1 MHDWKGMIIMT
12 ELLQFMN
19 QYHRDGWSRFHM
31 PGHKG
36 NFPAFRLT
44 DIQRYDL
51 TEIAGADCLY
61 QANGV
66 IRHLERQIA
75 DFYGVP
81 DTIISAGGC
90 TLCIQTMLAA
100 TLNPGD
106 EVIAV
111 RNAHV
116 AFVNSCVLLG
126 LTPRWVFPEYSDS
139 TGVSGTVE
147 PSQIAE
153 AVSAFPHAKAVYLT
167 SPDYLGRIA
176 DIASIAEI
184 CRRNGLLLLVDNA
197 HGAALTLSE
206 QQHPMALGADLCCD
220 SAHKTLPVFT
230 GGAFLHLSKD
240 FSAGAM
246 KDKMALFGSTS
257 PSYLIM
263 LSVELGME
271 WLKKE
276 GKEAYSRTAKQI
288 QLLKE
293 QCRNRNIPTIDGL
306 SDPFRLSIATGA
318 VGYTDEQAG
327 DYFRARQIEPEY
339 IGGGYSVFM
348 ASPFNTP
355 TDWDRL
361 YSAITQLNVQPTSP
375 APFAYTPPEVILSP
389 RDAAFSAS
397 ESVPVRSA
405 AGRIAA
411 QTAIS
416 CPPGVPIVIPGE
428 KINAQ
433 VENILKNSGFFMV
446 KVVK

>member
-1 MHDWKGMIIMT
+1 MTIMT
-12 ELLQFMN
+12 QLLQFMN
-19 QYHRDGWSRFHM
+19 QYNRDGWSRFHM

-44 DIQRYDL
+44 DIQRFDL
-51 TEIAGADCLY
+51 TEIAGADSLY
-61 QANGV
+61 QANGA
-66 IRHLERQIA
+66 IRQLERQIA
-75 DFYGVP
+75 DFYGVS
-81 DTIISAGGC
+81 DTVISAGGC

-100 TLNPGD
+100 ALNPGD

-116 AFVNSCVLLG
+116 SFINSCILLG
-126 LTPRWVFPEYSDS
+126 ITPHWVFPKYSD
-139 TGVSGTVE
+139 TAGVSGTVE

-176 DIASIAEI
+176 DIAQISEI

-197 HGAALTLSE
+197 HGAALVLSE
-206 QQHPMALGADLCCD
+206 QQHPMTLGADLCCD

-230 GGAFLHLSKD
+230 GGAFLHLSD
-240 FSAGAM
+240 GFSADAL

-263 LSVELGME
+263 LSIELCME
-271 WLKKE
+271 WLKEE
-276 GKEAYSRTAKQI
+276 GKAAYLQTTRQI
-288 QLLKE
+288 KCLKE
-293 QCRNRNIPTIDGL
+293 QCRSKKIPIIDGP
-306 SDPFRLSIATGA
+306 SDPFRLSLSTGA
-318 VGYTDEQAG
+318 AGYSDDRAG
-327 DYFRARQIEPEY
+327 AYFRSHQIEPEY

-348 ASPFNTP
+348 ASPFNTS
-355 TDWDRL
+355 TDWERL
-361 YSAITQLNVQPTSP
+361 DSAIAQLDMQPISP
-375 APFAYTPPEVILSP
+375 VPFTYDPPEVILSP
-389 RDAAFSAS
+389 REAAFSLS
-397 ESVPVRSA
+397 ESVSVQSA
-405 AGRIAA
+405 DGRIAA

>member
-1 MHDWKGMIIMT
+1 MVIMT
-12 ELLQFMN
+12 QLLQFMN
-19 QYHRDGWSRFHM
+19 QYNRDGWSRFHM

-44 DIQRYDL
+44 DIQRFDL

-61 QANGV
+61 QANGA

-75 DFYGVP
+75 DFYGVS

-90 TLCIQTMLAA
+90 TLCIQAMLAA
-100 TLNPGD
+100 ALNPGD

-116 AFVNSCVLLG
+116 SFINSCILLG
-126 LTPRWVFPEYSDS
+126 ITPHWVFPKYSD
-139 TGVSGTVE
+139 TAGVSGIVE

-176 DIASIAEI
+176 DIAPIAEI
-184 CRRNGLLLLVDNA
+184 CRRSGLLLLVDNA
-197 HGAALTLSE
+197 HGAALVLSE

-240 FSAGAM
+240 FSADTL
-246 KDKMALFGSTS
+246 KEKMALFGSTS

-263 LSVELGME
+263 LSIELCIE

-276 GKEAYSRTAKQI
+276 GKEAYRRTAKQI

-293 QCRNRNIPTIDGL
+293 QCRNKKIPIIDGP
-306 SDPFRLSIATGA
+306 SDPFRLSVATGV

-327 DYFRARQIEPEY
+327 DYFRAHQIEPEY

-355 TDWDRL
+355 TDWERL
-361 YSAITQLNVQPTSP
+361 DSAIAQLNVQPASP
-375 APFAYTPPEVILSP
+375 VPFAYDPPEVTLPP

-397 ESVPVRSA
+397 ESVSVQSA